1 MEIYS
6 IITLVL
12 ISLLG
17 LNALKNE
24 TLLVVTVARRSSD
37 LYLYSIANSSRAYYG
52 ICNDSTGSSFLVS
65 EKRCITNEEL
75 IGGNIMIL
83 DTIIIIIVIVYYT
96 GNFNNTDCN
105 FAITTREDIVPSIYR
120 SILII
125 SYQELN
131 NSTVSTNAIT
141 VDSQG
146 TDAADA
152 VVVLK
157 EQQVQINN
165 NRSFCA
171 ISSLEV
177 YRGRDQAIEISHQGF
192 SLGDGGIIEVL
203 AMTLS

>member
-1 MEIYS
+1 MCQHGN
-6 IITLVL
+6 VL
-12 ISLLG
+12 N
-17 LNALKNE
+17 NAYD
-24 TLLVVTVARRSSD
+24 SSTNQF
-37 LYLYSIANSSRAYYG
+37 IANSSRAYYG

-65 EKRCITNEEL
+65 EQRCITNEEL

-83 DTIIIIIVIVYYT
+83 NTIIIIIVIAYYT

-141 VDSQG
+141 VNSQG
-146 TDAADA
+146 TDVADA

>member
-1 MEIYS
+1 MEMYS
-6 IITLVL
+6 IMTLVL

-141 VDSQG
+141 VNSQG

-157 EQQVQINN
+157 DQQMQINN
-165 NRSFCA
+165 NGSFCA